1 MTSQKAEP
9 TAGPESL
16 TAAAESPGRAKARA
30 KEADALEAGL
40 ESTVAAYLRTH
51 PDFFERNP
59 EVLGDLRVSH
69 VTGGAVSLIE
79 HQVNVLRR
87 QLETE
92 RSRLSHLIS
101 RAREYESLSNRLHGL
116 VLQLIPA
123 IDLEQLRAALEEA
136 LSREFSAEA
145 VTLKLFP
152 VDPGEPGEPG
162 EPGADGVA
170 DTVTREFLDFLDR
183 DHALCGPLGE
193 DKNQVLF
200 GELGAEVRCAAL
212 IPIRA
217 AGRSGVLAIGA
228 ADPERFK
235 PEMGTDMLDRL
246 GEIVSRKLGAL
257 SDTPAAPQPQ
267 AELEPLPLDLP
278 AQNQDG

>member
-1 MTSQKAEP
+1 MSSQKAEP
-9 TAGPESL
+9 SAGSASQSVPGG
-16 TAAAESPGRAKARA
+16 TPVRARGRAAET
-30 KEADALEAGL
+30 DALEAGL
-40 ESTVAAYLRTH
+40 ESTVAAYLRAH

-59 EVLGDLRVSH
+59 EVLGELRVSH

-101 RAREYESLSNRLHGL
+101 RARDYESLSSRLHGL
-116 VLQLIPA
+116 VLKLIPA
-123 IDLEQLRAALEEA
+123 VDLDQLRVALEDA
-136 LSREFSAEA
+136 LSHEFSAEA

-152 VDPGEPGEPG
+152 LDPGAGE
-162 EPGADGVA
+162 ETDA
-170 DTVTREFLDFLDR
+170 TTQEFLEFIDR
-183 DHALCGPLGE
+183 EHALCGPLGE
-193 DKNQVLF
+193 DKSQALF
-200 GELGAEVRCAAL
+200 GDLGSEVRCAAL

-217 AGRSGVLAIGA
+217 PGRSGVLAIGA

-235 PEMGTDMLDRL
+235 PEMGTDLLDRL

-257 SDTPAAPQPQ
+257 PDDAPGLPEARPESESPPAAQ
-267 AELEPLPLDLP
+267 AS
-278 AQNQDG
+278 QKQDG